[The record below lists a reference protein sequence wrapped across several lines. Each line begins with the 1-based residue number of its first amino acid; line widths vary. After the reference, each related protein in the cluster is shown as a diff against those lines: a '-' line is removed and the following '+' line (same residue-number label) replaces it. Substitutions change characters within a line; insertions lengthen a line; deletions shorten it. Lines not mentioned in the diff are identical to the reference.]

1 MFDLAIV
8 RDRHKVHPAHFV
20 VKPEGERRPSLRKAQ
35 RRGMD
40 ILRPAESGLGTRLVV
55 RFVNHE
61 NGTKTAYFINVQKP
75 EFIFRERWINSK
87 KAIDG

>member
-1 MFDLAIV
+1 MQV
-8 RDRHKVHPAHFV
+8 
-20 VKPEGERRPSLRKAQ
+20 
-35 RRGMD
+35 
-40 ILRPAESGLGTRLVV
+40 LRPAEPGLGTRLVV